1 MNLVLAALS
10 GAGWLLS
17 RLGLAALI
25 LLAVVLALALAALL
39 IPFCVEVSWE
49 GEAGDPD
56 ALGRLTVRAG
66 ALGLTLPV
74 FAYPKPAPPPA
85 GQPPAKPG
93 LCGRLRAWLKAKWAA
108 WRDKRRQKRA
118 AKAAARRPKAAPAK
132 PREKANLTLDTLRSI
147 LRGAGRLTRAVF
159 GALRVTRIRLFWP
172 VTGPEPA
179 EAARAYGKANAWLY
193 PVLGALSHFV
203 YLDFDELRLVP
214 CIDPDAPVPAARVSF
229 RVSARA
235 LFIVIAVVRVLIQ
248 FYREK
253 VLDVFL

>member
-93 LCGRLRAWLKAKWAA
+93 LCGRLRARLKA
-108 WRDKRRQKRA
+108 
-118 AKAAARRPKAAPAK
+118 P
-132 PREKANLTLDTLRSI
+132 
-147 LRGAGRLTRAVF
+147 
-159 GALRVTRIRLFWP
+159 
-172 VTGPEPA
+172 
-179 EAARAYGKANAWLY
+179 
-193 PVLGALSHFV
+193 
-203 YLDFDELRLVP
+203 
-214 CIDPDAPVPAARVSF
+214 
-229 RVSARA
+229 
-235 LFIVIAVVRVLIQ
+235 
-248 FYREK
+248 
-253 VLDVFL
+253 

>member
-1 MNLVLAALS
+1 M
-10 GAGWLLS
+10 
-17 RLGLAALI
+17 
-25 LLAVVLALALAALL
+25 
-39 IPFCVEVSWE
+39 
-49 GEAGDPD
+49 
-56 ALGRLTVRAG
+56 
-66 ALGLTLPV
+66 
-74 FAYPKPAPPPA
+74 
-85 GQPPAKPG
+85 
-93 LCGRLRAWLKAKWAA
+93 
-108 WRDKRRQKRA
+108 
-118 AKAAARRPKAAPAK
+118 
-132 PREKANLTLDTLRSI
+132 
-147 LRGAGRLTRAVF
+147 
-159 GALRVTRIRLFWP
+159 TRIRLFWP

>member
-1 MNLVLAALS
+1 MNFVLAALS

-25 LLAVVLALALAALL
+25 LLAVALALALAALL

-49 GEAGDPD
+49 GKAGDPD
-56 ALGRLTVRAG
+56 APGRLTVRAG

-118 AKAAARRPKAAPAK
+118 AKAAPAK
-132 PREKANLTLDTLRSI
+132 PREKAKFTLDTLRSI
-147 LRGAGRLTRAVF
+147 LRGAGRLTRAAF

-179 EAARAYGKANAWLY
+179 EAARAYGRANAWLY
-193 PVLGALSHFV
+193 PTLGALSHVV
-203 YLDFDELRLVP
+203 YLDFEELRLVP

-235 LFIVIAVVRVLIQ
+235 LFIVIAAVRVLIQ

>member
-17 RLGLAALI
+17 RLGLANAWLYPTLGALSH
-25 LLAVVLALALAALL
+25 VVYLDFDELRLVPC
-39 IPFCVEVSWE
+39 I
-49 GEAGDPD
+49 DPD

-108 WRDKRRQKRA
+108 WRDRCRQKRA

-132 PREKANLTLDTLRSI
+132 PREKAKFTLDTLRSI

-179 EAARAYGKANAWLY
+179 EAARAYGKANAW
-193 PVLGALSHFV
+193 PTPGST
-203 YLDFDELRLVP
+203 RRSGP
-214 CIDPDAPVPAARVSF
+214 
-229 RVSARA
+229 
-235 LFIVIAVVRVLIQ
+235 
-248 FYREK
+248 
-253 VLDVFL
+253 